1 MENTSSESTHLKSKK
16 NSSPLGDM
24 SVATFLAEY
33 WQKKPLLIRGA
44 FPDFAAPLSPDE
56 LAGLACEEDVNSRI
70 VIEKGGEHPWQ
81 AIHGPMND
89 DVFANMPETHWS
101 LVVNDL
107 EKYLPELAWITDKF
121 RFIPEWHLDDLMS
134 SYAAPEG
141 SVGPHVDLY
150 DVFILQGEGKRR
162 WQLNTQPVAE
172 DNVIPDIA
180 IRLQKEF
187 TAEIEWI
194 LEPGDMMY
202 IPSGVSHHGVSI
214 GESMSYSIGFRAT
227 SHADLVNDFVAHITD
242 GLSINKTYQLPH
254 NKQQVHSNEISAAAI
269 AELRRVFTEYLDP
282 NHPELARWFGSY
294 VSDSKVDYLHQC
306 EQNVD
311 NLSQLKQLLLEQNAV
326 LMRYPSSRFAFT
338 RDSDHCL
345 LFVDG
350 QDFKV
355 SEQFVYCL
363 CDQRILDLDVLEK
376 SASDNEL
383 DLFINLY
390 NSGKLYLQYEDD
402 QECES

>member
-1 MENTSSESTHLKSKK
+1 MTKSAM
-16 NSSPLGDM
+16 NFIDQSPLGDM
-24 SVATFLAEY
+24 SVDVFLQEY
-33 WQKKPLLIRGA
+33 WQKKPLLIKQA
-44 FPDFAAPLSPDE
+44 FPDFEPPIAPDE

-81 AIHGPMND
+81 AIHGPMD
-89 DVFANMPETHWS
+89 EDTFAKMPETHWT

-107 EKYLPELAWITDKF
+107 EKYIPELVWITDQF

-162 WQLNTQPVAE
+162 WQINTQPVAE

-180 IRLQKEF
+180 IRLQKHF
-187 TAEIEWI
+187 TPEVEWI

-202 IPSGVSHHGVSI
+202 LPAGVSHHGVSI

-227 SHADLVNDFVAHITD
+227 SHTDLVNDFIAHITND
-242 GLSINKTYQLPH
+242 LSINKTYKLPY
-254 NKQQVHSNEISAAAI
+254 NKQHPHSNEISSDAI
-269 AELRRVFTEYLDP
+269 EELRRVFSQYLDP
-282 NHPELARWFGSY
+282 QHPELARWFGCY
-294 VSDSKVDYLHQC
+294 VSDSKIDYLHQC
-306 EQNVD
+306 EEPVED
-311 NLSQLKQLLLEQNAV
+311 LTELKQLMLDRDAL

-338 RDSDHCL
+338 NMNNYCL

-350 QDFKV
+350 QDFNV
-355 SEQFVYCL
+355 SENFAHQL
-363 CDQRILDLDVLEK
+363 CDNRILDIDELEK
-376 SASDNEL
+376 NASEGEKD
-383 DLFINLY
+383 FIINLY
-390 NSGKLYLQYEDD
+390 NSGKLYLSDD
-402 QECES
+402 E